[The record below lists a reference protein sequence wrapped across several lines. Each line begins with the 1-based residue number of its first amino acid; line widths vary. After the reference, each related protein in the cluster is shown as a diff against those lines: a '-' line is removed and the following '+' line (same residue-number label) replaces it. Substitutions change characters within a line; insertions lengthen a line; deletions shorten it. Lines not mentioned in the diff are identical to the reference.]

1 MFAFILR
8 RLALVIPTFLG
19 ITLLAFSLIHLIP
32 GDPVQVM
39 AGERRLDPAFY
50 KEVMQRLG
58 LDRPLYEQYGAYLWR
73 ALHLDLGESFVTHE
87 SVWSEFLKLFP
98 ATMEL
103 ALFAL
108 LIASVLG
115 LLVGVLAAI
124 KRGTFLDHGAMGLA
138 LTGFSMPI
146 FWWGLLLIMFFS
158 VAMRDIAPALALPV
172 SGRMAL
178 EFDILPRTGFMLI
191 DAWLSGEP
199 GAFRSALSHLVL
211 PAIVL
216 GTIPLAVI
224 ARMTRSAM
232 LEVLREDYVRTARA
246 KGLSPS
252 RVIFVHALRN
262 ALVPVVTVIGL
273 QVGSLLGGAVLTET
287 IFSWPGVGKWLI
299 DAIGRRD
306 YPVVQ
311 GGILITATLVIVVN
325 LIVDVL
331 YGWVNPRIRHR

>member
-8 RLALVIPTFLG
+8 RLALVIPTFIG

-39 AGERRLDPAFY
+39 AGERRLDPEFY
-50 KEVMQRLG
+50 KEVMNRLG

-87 SVWSEFLKLFP
+87 AVWSEFLKLFP
-98 ATMEL
+98 ATVEL

-124 KRGTFLDHGAMGLA
+124 KRGTVLDHGAMGLA

-178 EFDILPRTGFMLI
+178 EFDIAPRTGFMLI
-191 DAWLSGEP
+191 DSWLSGEP
-199 GAFRSALSHLVL
+199 GAFRSAVSHLVL
-211 PAIVL
+211 PAVVL

-246 KGLSPS
+246 KGLSPA

-311 GGILITATLVIVVN
+311 GGILITATLVIAVN